1 MNSTKHT
8 IIEQPKQ
15 NTDITPVIS
24 DTEVKSSIYPN
35 LESIITEEKEIPKD
49 SNVNES
55 EPKQKFNTQ
64 RKSQPNFSDE
74 LRQRQKSF
82 HN

>member
-8 IIEQPKQ
+8 VIEQPKQ
-15 NTDITPVIS
+15 NIDITPVIL
-24 DTEVKSSIYPN
+24 DTENQKSSIYPN

-64 RKSQPNFSDE
+64 RKSQPNF
-74 LRQRQKSF
+74 
-82 HN
+82 